1 MKVVRVG
8 LTPLKGARHSALDSV
23 ELDRDGAVGDRV
35 FCLVDPVERRVL
47 RTVQHPGLPAVQA
60 RWDGSALAVVL
71 PSGEQVVGTPED
83 ADEPVVCD
91 YWGRRVE
98 ARLQDGPHAALL
110 TRHLGRPVRLAAV
123 PRGGV
128 VYGGRVSVVSTA
140 SVLELARGLGPAG
153 GDLDPARFRATV
165 VVETGEAPFVEE
177 EWLGREL
184 ALGSARI
191 HVSAP
196 IPRCAVVDLH
206 PTAGGS
212 DLPVLRELGRLRP
225 PGTPAALCLGV
236 DAGVTVPGV
245 VLVGDPVALV

>member
-8 LTPLKGARHSALDSV
+8 LTPVKGTRHSALDSV
-23 ELDRDGAVGDRV
+23 ELDGDGAVGDRV
-35 FCLVDPVERRVL
+35 FCLVDAAESRVL
-47 RTVQHPGLPAVQA
+47 RTVQHPRLPAVLA
-60 RWDGSALAVVL
+60 RWQDFRLEVAL
-71 PSGEQVVGTPED
+71 PSGERAVGVPSDSGES
-83 ADEPVVCD
+83 VSCD

-110 TRHLGRPVRLAAV
+110 SRHLGQPVRLAAV

-128 VYGGRVSVVSTA
+128 IYGGRVSVVGTA
-140 SVLELARGLGPAG
+140 SLRELARGLDPVA

-165 VVETGEAPFVEE
+165 VVETGETPFVEE
-177 EWLGREL
+177 RWLGREL

-191 HVSAP
+191 RVSDR
-196 IPRCAVVDLH
+196 IPRCAVIDLH

-212 DLPVLRELGRLRP
+212 DLPVLRALGRLRP

-236 DAGVTVPGV
+236 DAAVTVPGV
-245 VLVGDPVALV
+245 VHVGDPVSLA